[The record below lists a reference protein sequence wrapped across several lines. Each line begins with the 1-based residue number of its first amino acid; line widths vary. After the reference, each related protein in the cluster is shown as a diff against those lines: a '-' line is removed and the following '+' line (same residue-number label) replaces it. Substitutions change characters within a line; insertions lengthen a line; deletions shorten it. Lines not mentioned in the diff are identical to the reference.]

1 MSKPTIL
8 VTGADLAA
16 EAVALLSDFELV
28 FAGKTPSEDHLVSLC
43 EAHDPVA
50 MIVRYGRI
58 TPRVIAAATSLRV
71 ISKHGSG
78 IDTINVEAARQRG
91 VDVRAAAGANAI
103 AVAEHALALMLACAK
118 SVVPLHERMLA
129 GHWDKSTHKSLELAG
144 KTLGLVGLGAIGA
157 RVAAY
162 GHSLGMRVI
171 AHDPYAKSAPAGV
184 ALLPLAD
191 VLREADVLSL
201 HCPLTD
207 ANRHMLNGASIA
219 GMRDGAV
226 IINTARGGLI
236 DEAALIAAL
245 KSGKIRA
252 AGLDSFAIEP
262 LEDSARF
269 HGIPGLI
276 LSPHVGGVSSE
287 AYVRMGVDAA
297 RNVLSSLNQ
306 PIRAAS

>member
-1 MSKPTIL
+1 MSKRTLL

-28 FAGKTPSEDHLVSLC
+28 FAGKTPSEDQLVSLC

-58 TPRVIAAATSLRV
+58 TPRIIAAAPSLRV

-78 IDTINVEAARQRG
+78 IDTIDVEAARRDG
-91 VDVRAAAGANAI
+91 VEVRSAAGANAV

-118 SVVPLHERMLA
+118 SIVPLHARMIE

-144 KTLGLVGLGAIGA
+144 RTLALVGLGAIGA

-162 GHSLGMRVI
+162 GQVLGMRVI

-184 ALLPLAD
+184 TLMPLPEL
-191 VLREADVLSL
+191 LREADVLSL

-207 ANRHMLNGASIA
+207 ANRQMINTSTLAE
-219 GMRDGAV
+219 MRDGAI

-252 AGLDSFAIEP
+252 AGLDSFAVEP
-262 LEDSARF
+262 LENSARF

-276 LSPHVGGVSSE
+276 LSPHIGGVSSE

-306 PIRAAS
+306 PTRAAS